1 MLMCFRAV
9 LFRMVPKPIL
19 QYTIDS
25 AGFRAVLFR
34 MVPKLA
40 RGIFAMYYG
49 FRAVLFR
56 MVPNHIKS
64 YSFFK

>member
-1 MLMCFRAV
+1 
-9 LFRMVPKPIL
+9 MVPKLP
-19 QYTIDS
+19 S
-25 AGFRAVLFR
+25 ALALTPTCFRAVLFR